1 MKPGTES
8 LGTKYF
14 ATDGGFTNLTAASGG
29 EEIAYDLCTI
39 HPTFTVHDWSK
50 AKPIMEEFIA
60 RTKSEPGCLYYGW
73 VRDGNQLKCREG
85 YQNGAAV
92 NAHLENVGSCIQAIL
107 AEGVASLD
115 SLNIHGPAAE
125 LEIVKPGTEALGTK
139 YFATDGGF
147 SKYVHQKSVLLVMG
161 YGENVGDG
169 TVSVY
174 AAAGYNVAIV
184 SRTQSKLDAASKQY
198 AENGMKVVGF
208 AADLSDPEH
217 NSPTRTQN

>member
-1 MKPGTES
+1 MKPGTEA

-60 RTKSEPGCLYYGW
+60 RTKNEPGCLYYGW

-85 YQNGAAV
+85 YQNGAAI
-92 NAHLENVGSCIQAIL
+92 NAHLENVGSCIRAIL
-107 AEGVASLD
+107 LRVWHRLVAD
-115 SLNIHGPAAE
+115 IHGPAAE

-147 SKYVHQKSVLLVMG
+147 SKYVHQNQFCLLWDMVRMLVMAQW
-161 YGENVGDG
+161 VFML
-169 TVSVY
+169 
-174 AAAGYNVAIV
+174 
-184 SRTQSKLDAASKQY
+184 SR
-198 AENGMKVVGF
+198 V
-208 AADLSDPEH
+208 
-217 NSPTRTQN
+217 